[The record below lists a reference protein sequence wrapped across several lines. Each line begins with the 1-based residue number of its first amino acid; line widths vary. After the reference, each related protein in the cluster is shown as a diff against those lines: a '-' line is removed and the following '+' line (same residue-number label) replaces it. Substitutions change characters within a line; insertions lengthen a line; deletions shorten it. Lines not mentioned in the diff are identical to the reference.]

1 MGGGG
6 ANAQRFA
13 DIGHAMRMAAT
24 SRGDTRA
31 SYLAMAVYLC
41 TGVSPHRVTEEGAR
55 ESVNAWVDQMTAAK
69 TRALRGAG
77 CRTPSQAGVGWGA
90 VQVARRDCSTCAFG
104 GRLACRHGSPTPE
117 AMAFSIAWRDG
128 GKNLGACPDWEPTW

>member
-1 MGGGG
+1 MTTLETHPNATPAASSGGGALPGLQPATRRALAAAWAAGG

-55 ESVNAWVDQMTAAK
+55 ESVNAWVDQMTAA
-69 TRALRGAG
+69 
-77 CRTPSQAGVGWGA
+77 QA
-90 VQVARRDCSTCAFG
+90 AR
-104 GRLACRHGSPTPE
+104 E
-117 AMAFSIAWRDG
+117 A
-128 GKNLGACPDWEPTW
+128 

>member
-1 MGGGG
+1 VFAGG

-13 DIGHAMRMAAT
+13 DIGHAMQMAAT
-24 SRGDTRA
+24 SSGDTRA

-69 TRALRGAG
+69 
-77 CRTPSQAGVGWGA
+77 SQAEPC
-90 VQVARRDCSTCAFG
+90 DCSTCALG
-104 GRLACRHGSPTPE
+104 GRLACRHEGPTPE
-117 AMAFSIAWRDG
+117 AMAFFIAWRDG